1 MSYRFHRHACG
12 GWQTRPNREKAMA
25 LVPLA
30 TKGNYFH
37 VYDFRVKPGCGD
49 VREDFGSYLYWGDA
63 ELQA

>member
-1 MSYRFHRHACG
+1 
-12 GWQTRPNREKAMA
+12 MA

-30 TKGNYFH
+30 TKSNYFH